1 MRQHASVLILSVAA
15 LATGARA
22 ETYTFEAGDEW
33 SKIGPRLVAGD
44 EVVLLEGTHIPAQFE
59 NLAGEPGRPIVI
71 RPAEKVQFAEIAAK
85 REGLRL
91 TNCRHVRV
99 ERLHIKGARRAG
111 IVVDSIGE
119 ARSHDVAILDSIVAG
134 VSGLVEQS
142 GVLVISTDGIDI
154 RRTRIENCAGS
165 MLRFENS
172 SAITCERLQLR
183 TTESATCTTAM
194 LFLGEVDR
202 VDVNDAIVTGRFETG
217 LSLGAKD
224 APRAPREVRDLVPL
238 KPRPAGSEAA
248 PQQPSTADPN
258 APGPQ
263 GTATTPPKSGS
274 PGRALFTNATFTN
287 ILLSGCE
294 RAIEV
299 GSSSSVLVASST
311 IVDPVEEVIRLVP
324 PPRADDRAKGGDQDE
339 PLLRFRENIV
349 VWQPRGLRRFI
360 DAPDGVDAKG
370 LFFGPNLWWSS
381 ELPDSL
387 PLLGPAENPFV
398 GTVETPQTTSIDPKL
413 DPNGRTVA
421 ENAKLFGRN
430 L

>member
-1 MRQHASVLILSVAA
+1 MRQHASALILSVAV
-15 LATGARA
+15 LAAGARA
-22 ETYTFEAGDEW
+22 ETYAFEAGDDW
-33 SKIGPRLVAGD
+33 ARIGPRLVAGD
-44 EVVLLEGTHIPAQFE
+44 EVVLLEGTHVPAQFE

-91 TNCRHVRV
+91 TNCRHVRI

-119 ARSHDVAILDSIVAG
+119 SRSEDVAILDSIVAG

-154 RRTRIENCAGS
+154 RRTRVENCAGS

-183 TTESATCTTAM
+183 TTESATCGTAM
-194 LFLGEVDR
+194 LFLGEVDK
-202 VDVNDAIVTGRFETG
+202 VDVNDAVVTGRFETG

-224 APRAPREVRDLVPL
+224 APRAPREVRDPVPL
-238 KPRPAGSEAA
+238 KPRPAGSDASL
-248 PQQPSTADPN
+248 PPSPTSGQQATGADGATAV
-258 APGPQ
+258 
-263 GTATTPPKSGS
+263 PPKRASAR
-274 PGRALFTNATFTN
+274 RALFSNATFTN
-287 ILLSGCE
+287 LLLSGCE
-294 RAIEV
+294 RAIEI
-299 GSSSSVLVASST
+299 GSSASVLVTSST
-311 IVDPVEEVIRLVP
+311 IVDPVEEVIRLAP
-324 PPRADDRAKGGDQDE
+324 PADASERAKDGKQDQ
-339 PLLRFRENIV
+339 PSLRFRENIV

-360 DAPDGVDAKG
+360 DAPDGVDPKG
-370 LFFGPNLWWSS
+370 LIFGPNLWWSK

-387 PLLGPAENPFV
+387 PLLGPAENPYV
-398 GTVETPQTTSIDPKL
+398 GTVETPQTTTIDPEI
-413 DPNGRTVA
+413 DPTGRTLA